1 MTGRSRSLGSFLPL
15 RRKNSL
21 NLLPKQKSQNLRK
34 RKRLPLQNR
43 QKLLTRN
50 LLRHRE
56 SGDRFDQLEQMVNH
70 KKRTEPQPAP
80 AAKPIK
86 PVVVETPAPRS
97 RLKRILDFFKL
108 RR

>member
-1 MTGRSRSLGSFLPL
+1 MAPPIKTIRDLDIQGYYE
-15 RRKNSL
+15 
-21 NLLPKQKSQNLRK
+21 KS
-34 RKRLPLQNR
+34 
-43 QKLLTRN
+43 
-50 LLRHRE
+50 
-56 SGDRFDQLEQMVNH
+56 DRFDQLEQMVNH